1 MASTVPN
8 NVHISR
14 HPCLR
19 AKLSQLRSK
28 STSARDTKTLVH
40 DIALLLGAEAL
51 ADLQVES
58 VGTVSSSSIPF
69 TSDLGADHWPG

>member
-1 MASTVPN
+1 MASSLPPN
-8 NVHISR
+8 IHVSK

-28 STSARDTKTLVH
+28 STNARDTKTLVH

-51 ADLQVES
+51 SDLTVEPA
-58 VGTVSSSSIPF
+58 GTVSPRLSF
-69 TSDLGADHWPG
+69 SDTLLMEISG